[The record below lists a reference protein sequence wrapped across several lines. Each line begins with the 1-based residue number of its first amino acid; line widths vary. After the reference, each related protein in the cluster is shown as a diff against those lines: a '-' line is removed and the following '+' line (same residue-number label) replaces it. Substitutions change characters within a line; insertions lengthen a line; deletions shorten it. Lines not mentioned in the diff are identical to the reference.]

1 MKALIILLLLS
12 GCATRYLTPE
22 QDAEFRANCEATG
35 CVVVPVPLMEQLLER
50 LKGVA
55 I

>member
-1 MKALIILLLLS
+1 MLLLS

-22 QDAEFRANCEATG
+22 EDEDLRARCEQG
-35 CVVVPVPLMEQLLER
+35 CVVMPVLEKLLER
-50 LKGVA
+50 LRGRA